1 MYYVLDQKKVIEK
14 YSFPVDRI
22 SPFEVGIPLVELSDP
37 TIEQIYYFRWHT
49 YCKHLKKTPLG
60 WVVTEFLPD
69 VPWAGKHN
77 TISCAAGHHFNEGRW
92 LHDSAYLQ
100 DYARFWFTED
110 GEPRRYSFW
119 VAHALYE
126 FCSVKGDFSLA
137 ISLLD
142 DLKENYQAWERD
154 KLDPNGLFWQLAD
167 RDGMEKA
174 IGGDGYRPT
183 INSYMYGDAC
193 AISKIAEMAGDH
205 STAEEYRQKAETLK
219 KLINEKLWDGEAGFY
234 KTIPQDGDETVDV
247 REEVGFVPWYFGVPT
262 EDRAVAWKFLNDPKH
277 FKAPFGPTTAEQC
290 HPDFMKVYRHECW
303 WNGPS
308 WPFATSQTLTALGN
322 LLCNYDQS
330 VMTEGDYFD
339 LLKTYANS
347 HYITENG
354 ERKPFI
360 DENIEPFTGEWLA
373 RSILKMIE
381 PPRKDVD
388 RGRDYNHSTFC
399 DLVLSGLAGIRV
411 NDGDVLEIHPLFE
424 EHQLDYFCADGILYH
439 GHAIT
444 VLWDRNGDRYQR
456 GSGMHVLLD
465 GKPVVSQK
473 DLKKIEIDI
482 KEAKEYQE

>member
-1 MYYVLDQKKVIEK
+1 
-14 YSFPVDRI
+14 
-22 SPFEVGIPLVELSDP
+22 
-37 TIEQIYYFRWHT
+37 
-49 YCKHLKKTPLG
+49 
-60 WVVTEFLPD
+60 
-69 VPWAGKHN
+69 
-77 TISCAAGHHFNEGRW
+77 
-92 LHDSAYLQ
+92 
-100 DYARFWFTED
+100 
-110 GEPRRYSFW
+110 
-119 VAHALYE
+119 
-126 FCSVKGDFSLA
+126 
-137 ISLLD
+137 
-142 DLKENYQAWERD
+142 
-154 KLDPNGLFWQLAD
+154 
-167 RDGMEKA
+167 
-174 IGGDGYRPT
+174 
-183 INSYMYGDAC
+183 
-193 AISKIAEMAGDH
+193 
-205 STAEEYRQKAETLK
+205 
-219 KLINEKLWDGEAGFY
+219 
-234 KTIPQDGDETVDV
+234 
-247 REEVGFVPWYFGVPT
+247 
-262 EDRAVAWKFLNDPKH
+262 
-277 FKAPFGPTTAEQC
+277 
-290 HPDFMKVYRHECW
+290 MKVYRHECW

-373 RSILKMIE
+373 RSILKKIE

>member
-1 MYYVLDQKKVIEK
+1 MHN
-14 YSFPVDRI
+14 PV
-22 SPFEVGIPLVELSDP
+22 
-37 TIEQIYYFRWHT
+37 
-49 YCKHLKKTPLG
+49 
-60 WVVTEFLPD
+60 
-69 VPWAGKHN
+69 
-77 TISCAAGHHFNEGRW
+77 
-92 LHDSAYLQ
+92 YLQ
-100 DYARFWFTED
+100 DYGRFWFSED

-119 VAHALYE
+119 VANALYA
-126 FCSVKGDFSLA
+126 FCSMRGDFSLA
-137 ISLLD
+137 ISLLEN
-142 DLKENYQAWERD
+142 LKENYQAWERD
-154 KLDPNGLFWQLAD
+154 KQTESGLFWQLAD
-167 RDGMEKA
+167 RDGMELA

-183 INSYMYGDAC
+183 INSYLYGDAC

-205 STAEEYRQKAETLK
+205 TTAEEYRQKAESLK
-219 KLINEKLWDGEAGFY
+219 ELINKTLWDGEAEFY
-234 KTIPQDGDETVDV
+234 KTLPRDSEKTVDV

-277 FKAPFGPTTAEQC
+277 FKAPFGPTTAEQT

-322 LLCNYDQS
+322 LLCDYEQD
-330 VMTEGDYFD
+330 VMIEADYFD
-339 LLKTYANS
+339 LLKTYASS

-354 ERKPFI
+354 KKQPFI

-373 RSILKMIE
+373 RSILKKIE

-411 NDGDVLEIHPLFE
+411 NDGDVVEIHPLFE
-424 EHQLDYFCADGILYH
+424 AHQLDYFCADGILYH

-456 GSGMHVLLD
+456 GRGMHVLLD

-482 KEAKEYQE
+482 KETKEYQE